1 MTMSE
6 SSNPVIASCRCGQV
20 RFAVSGAPIM
30 HVACYCTSC
39 RTAGRGFEQTP
50 DSPPVVTDDGGTD
63 LVLYRKD
70 RFVQTTGA
78 GLLSEH
84 RLKARLA
91 DPADGRDMLQH
102 PRAAGLHQAGH
113 WVSVYRACL
122 AGDLRAADARS
133 ATQEKPVGVTLPED
147 APNHATRPGAFM
159 WKLLSSWAAMGFR
172 RPAVTW

>member
-1 MTMSE
+1 MNMPE
-6 SSNPVIASCRCGQV
+6 SSSPVTASCRCGQV

-39 RTAGRGFEQTP
+39 RTAGRGFEQTLG
-50 DSPPVVTDDGGTD
+50 SPPVVTDDGGTD

-70 RFVQTTGA
+70 RFVQTAGA

-84 RLKARLA
+84 RLKPDSPTRRMVATCCNTPVLL
-91 DPADGRDMLQH
+91 DFTK
-102 PRAAGLHQAGH
+102 GH
-113 WVSVYRACL
+113 WVSVYRGCL
-122 AGDLRAADARS
+122 AGEIPALQMRVM
-133 ATQEKPVGVTLPED
+133 TQEKPVGATLSED
-147 APNHATRPGAFM
+147 APNHATRPGGFM